1 MKSSKVKSK
10 SKRNA
15 KIVATIGPA
24 SNSREEI
31 RNLIQAGLNVA
42 RLNFSHGNHQEHKQT
57 LELIREE
64 AKALNAHVAVM
75 QDLCGPKIRITE
87 VDSGEIELED
97 GGKIQLAYSKDSK
110 DKGDLNTLYISV
122 FEPSK
127 VIKKGEKV
135 LLADG
140 RITLLAEKVNEKH
153 VSCSIVSGGALRS
166 KAGISLPESE
176 LDLPSLTSKD
186 KEDIKWSMNNDIDYV
201 ALSFVGSLE
210 DLTLTR
216 EEMSKHGKP
225 LPLIAKIERAKALD
239 NLTSIVKNS
248 DGVMVARGDLGVDL
262 PLQKVPAAQ
271 RLVISTANFEG
282 VPVITATQMLMS
294 MVEEVRPTRAEV
306 SDVVTAVRD
315 GTDAVMLSEETAM
328 GKHPALAVKVLSD
341 IVIEAEHEISFE
353 SNTYNRNSDKASVS
367 DATCF
372 AACSAAEKINA
383 SAILACTESGQ
394 TAKLMAKYRPEQP
407 LYGATSQKKSL
418 NRMVLYWGVE
428 PILINVDKNAGIEAE
443 IAAAMN
449 AIRDEYDV
457 KPESRVVVTAGL
469 RTKSTGSTNV
479 TQIREIPR
487 KNES

>member
-1 MKSSKVKSK
+1 MKSK

-31 RNLIQAGLNVA
+31 RNLIKAGMNVA
-42 RLNFSHGNHQEHKQT
+42 RLNFSHGTHEGHKKT
-57 LELIREE
+57 LDLLREE
-64 AKALNAHVAVM
+64 SKALNAHVAVM

-87 VDSGEIELED
+87 IDSGEIELLD
-97 GGKIQLAYSKDSK
+97 GAEISLKYSKDAK
-110 DKGDLNTLYISV
+110 DKGSLKTLYINV
-122 FEPSK
+122 FSPSK
-127 VIKKGEKV
+127 VIKKDEKI

-140 RITLLAEKVNEKH
+140 RITLLAKEICKEEVI
-153 VSCSIVSGGALRS
+153 CTIVSGGALRS
-166 KAGISLPESE
+166 KAGISLPDSE
-176 LDLPSLTSKD
+176 LDLPSLTKKD
-186 KEDIKWSMNNDIDYV
+186 KEDIKWSMSNDIDYV

-216 EEMSKHGKP
+216 DEMSKYGTP

-239 NLTSIVKNS
+239 NLSSIIKNS
-248 DGVMVARGDLGVDL
+248 DAVMVARGDLGVDL
-262 PLQKVPAAQ
+262 PLQKVPATQ

-294 MVEEVRPTRAEV
+294 MVEQVRPTRAEV

-315 GTDAVMLSEETAM
+315 GTDAVMLSEETAV
-328 GKHPALAVKVLSD
+328 GKHPSHAVQVLSD

-367 DATCF
+367 DAICF
-372 AACSAAEKINA
+372 AACSAAEKINSA
-383 SAILACTESGQ
+383 AILACTESGQ
-394 TAKLMAKYRPEQP
+394 SAKLMAKYRPEQP

-418 NRMVLYWGVE
+418 NRMALYWGVD
-428 PILINVDKNAGIEAE
+428 PIFINIDKNAGIEAE
-443 IAAAMN
+443 ISAAMS
-449 AIRDEYDV
+449 AIRDQYNV

-487 KNES
+487 KNEE

>member
-1 MKSSKVKSK
+1 MKIK

-31 RNLIQAGLNVA
+31 RSLIKAGMNVA
-42 RLNFSHGNHQEHKQT
+42 RLNFSHGTHSEHKKT

-64 AKALNAHVAVM
+64 SKALNAHIAVM

-87 VDSGEIELED
+87 LEAGEIELID
-97 GGKIQLAYSKDSK
+97 GSKIDIKYSQDSK
-110 DKGDLNTLYISV
+110 DKGDLKSLYISV
-122 FEPSK
+122 FDPTK
-127 VIKKGEKV
+127 VIKEGEKI

-140 RITLLAEKVNEKH
+140 RITLIAQETTENF
-153 VSCSIVSGGALRS
+153 VSCKVVAGGALRS

-176 LDLPSLTSKD
+176 LDLPSLTEKD
-186 KEDIKWSMNNDIDYV
+186 KEDIKWGMTNDIDYV

-216 EEMSKHGKP
+216 DEMSKYGTP

-239 NLTSIVKNS
+239 NLSSIIKNS
-248 DGVMVARGDLGVDL
+248 DAVMVARGDLGVDL
-262 PLQKVPAAQ
+262 PLQKVPTAQ

-315 GTDAVMLSEETAM
+315 GTDAVMLSEETAV
-328 GKHPALAVKVLSD
+328 GKHPSLAVSVLSD
-341 IVIEAEHEISFE
+341 IVIEAELEISFE

-372 AACSAAEKINA
+372 AACSAAEKIN
-383 SAILACTESGQ
+383 SVAILACTESGQ

-418 NRMVLYWGVE
+418 NRMALYWGVE
-428 PILINVDKNAGIEAE
+428 PMFIKVDSDAGIALEIKEA
-443 IAAAMN
+443 MH
-449 AIRDEYDV
+449 AIRDQYGI
-457 KPESRVVVTAGL
+457 KPGSRVVLTAGL

-479 TQIREIPR
+479 MEIREIPR
-487 KNES
+487 KA